1 MEAIT
6 SAVTGAMSAF
16 TTGGATFL
24 GFVESEEL
32 ILFGVGMAI
41 VGWIVGKCLNAVRGL

>member
-16 TTGGATFL
+16 TTGGASFL
-24 GFVESEEL
+24 TFVEGQEL
-32 ILFGVGMAI
+32 ILFGVGMAV
-41 VGWIVGKCLNAVRGL
+41 VGWICGKVLNAVRGL

>member
-6 SAVTGAMSAF
+6 TAVTGAMSAF
-16 TTGGATFL
+16 TTSGASFL
-24 GFVESEEL
+24 TFVEGQDL

-41 VGWIVGKCLNAVRGL
+41 VGWVVGKCLNAVRGL